1 MSEETTSVKA
11 QWQEEVGV
19 QKKGLGWG
27 REFGN

>member
-1 MSEETTSVKA
+1 MSEGTASAKA

-27 REFGN
+27 REFVN